1 MANVISI
8 KIIKQMLLI
17 SLILL
22 MFHCAAKQKVSTV
35 GTYPFEILFGSTGGF
50 TNINPIFEVKSTGE
64 VLKKNNSSSE
74 PYLLR
79 KMTKTKLDSLYLLI
93 RECNFANLKIKQI
106 SNYTNYIEIKSGKF
120 NNKVMWFNDSQIP
133 PELKKLYETLI
144 NTIKN

>member
-1 MANVISI
+1 
-8 KIIKQMLLI
+8 
-17 SLILL
+17 